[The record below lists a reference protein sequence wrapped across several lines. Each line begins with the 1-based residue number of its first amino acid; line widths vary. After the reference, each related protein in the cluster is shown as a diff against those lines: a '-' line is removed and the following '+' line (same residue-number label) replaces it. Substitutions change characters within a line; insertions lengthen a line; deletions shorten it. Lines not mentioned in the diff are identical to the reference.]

1 VSALATMAAALLI
14 GLFLG
19 FVLTATY
26 VASTRSHFQE
36 RMQRKVLYW
45 QAETARA
52 RETTEQLIRRL
63 EARDTGPEPPTGR
76 DWQ

>member
-1 VSALATMAAALLI
+1 VSALAAMAAALAT

-19 FVLTATY
+19 IALTASY
-26 VASTRSHFQE
+26 VASTRSRFQE

-52 RETTEQLIRRL
+52 RETAEQSARRL
-63 EARDTGPEPPTGR
+63 EALEASPKPPTGR
-76 DWQ
+76 EW